1 MLISHNHENNN
12 EFNLQEALKLIS
24 EGEGPRVEFK
34 RKFTTYEKIAR
45 ELIAFANSK
54 GGYIFF
60 GVDDNGEIVGV
71 KSEKETEELL
81 LETSKNFCEPE
92 IDVKVYVFEIEG
104 KDVVVGEVKE
114 SDKKPH
120 RIQDYQPQLNYRT
133 AKVFIR
139 MKSKSM
145 QASREMIKLLHT
157 SYNNFNESEFHL
169 GKKEKALF
177 DYLQKYERIKTREYC
192 RLVNI
197 SERRAQRIL
206 IKLVRFG
213 VLFLHQEENG
223 EIYFSLNE

>member
-1 MLISHNHENNN
+1 MNFELTE
-12 EFNLQEALKLIS
+12 QEAIRLIS
-24 EGEGPRVEFK
+24 EGENSKVEFK
-34 RKFTTYEKIAR
+34 RKFTTFEKIAR

-54 GGYIFF
+54 GGLIFF

-71 KSEKETEELL
+71 KSEKETEALL
-81 LETSKNFCEPE
+81 LETAKNYCEPE
-92 IDVKVYVFEIEG
+92 IDLNVYVLEIDG
-104 KDVVVGEVKE
+104 KDIVIGEVME
-114 SDKKPH
+114 SNRKPH
-120 RIQDYQPQLNYRT
+120 RIQDYQNNLNYRT

-139 MKSKSM
+139 MKSKSV

-157 SYNNFNESEFHL
+157 SFDDKIETEFHL

-177 DYLQKYERIKTREYC
+177 DYLEKNEKINTREFC

-206 IKLVRFG
+206 VKLVRLG

-223 EIYFSLNE
+223 SIYFSLNE

>member
-1 MLISHNHENNN
+1 MNFELN
-12 EFNLQEALKLIS
+12 EQEALRLIS
-24 EGEGPRVEFK
+24 EGENSKVEFK
-34 RKFTTYEKIAR
+34 RKFTTFEKIAR
-45 ELIAFANSK
+45 ELIAFANSR
-54 GGYIFF
+54 GGLIFF

-81 LETSKNFCEPE
+81 LETAKNYCEPE
-92 IDVKVYVFEIEG
+92 IELNVYVMEIEG
-104 KDVVVGEVKE
+104 KDVVIGEVKE
-114 SDKKPH
+114 SNRKPH
-120 RIQDYQPQLNYRT
+120 RIQDYQPNLNYRT

-139 MKSKSM
+139 MKSKSV

-157 SYNNFNESEFHL
+157 SYDEKLESKFRL

-177 DYLQKYERIKTREYC
+177 DYLEKNEKINTKEFC

-206 IKLVRFG
+206 VKLVRFG

-223 EIYFSLNE
+223 SIYFSLNE

>member
-1 MLISHNHENNN
+1 MNFELTE
-12 EFNLQEALKLIS
+12 QEAIRLIS
-24 EGEGPRVEFK
+24 EGESSKVEFK
-34 RKFTTYEKIAR
+34 RKFTTFEKIAR

-54 GGYIFF
+54 GGLIFF

-71 KSEKETEELL
+71 KSEKETEALL
-81 LETSKNFCEPE
+81 IETAKNYCEPE
-92 IDVKVYVFEIEG
+92 IDLNVYVLEIDG
-104 KDVVVGEVKE
+104 KDVVIGEVME
-114 SDKKPH
+114 SNRKPH
-120 RIQDYQPQLNYRT
+120 RIQDYQSNLNYRT

-139 MKSKSM
+139 MKSKSV

-157 SYNNFNESEFHL
+157 SFDDKIETEFHL

-177 DYLQKYERIKTREYC
+177 EYLEKNERINTREFC

-206 IKLVRFG
+206 VKLVRLG

-223 EIYFSLNE
+223 SIYFSLNE

>member
-1 MLISHNHENNN
+1 MNFELN
-12 EFNLQEALKLIS
+12 EQEALKLIS
-24 EGEGPRVEFK
+24 EGESSKVEFK

-45 ELIAFANSK
+45 ELIAFANSR
-54 GGYIFF
+54 GGLIFF
-60 GVDDNGEIVGV
+60 GVDDNGEKVGV

-81 LETSKNFCEPE
+81 LETAKNYCEPE
-92 IDVKVYVFEIEG
+92 IDLKVYVLEIEG
-104 KDVVVGEVKE
+104 KDVVIGEVKE
-114 SDKKPH
+114 SKRKPH
-120 RIQDYQPQLNYRT
+120 RIQDYQPNLNYRT

-139 MKSKSM
+139 MKSKSV

-157 SYNNFNESEFHL
+157 SYDEKLEAEFSL

-177 DYLQKYERIKTREYC
+177 DYLEKNEKINTREFC

-223 EIYFSLNE
+223 SIYFSLNE

>member
-1 MLISHNHENNN
+1 MNFELTE
-12 EFNLQEALKLIS
+12 QEAMRLIS
-24 EGEGPRVEFK
+24 EGESSKVEFK
-34 RKFTTYEKIAR
+34 RKFTTFEKIAR

-54 GGYIFF
+54 GGLIFF

-71 KSEKETEELL
+71 KSEKETEALL
-81 LETSKNFCEPE
+81 LETAKNYCEPE
-92 IDVKVYVFEIEG
+92 IDLNVYVLEIDG
-104 KDVVVGEVKE
+104 KDVVIGEVME
-114 SDKKPH
+114 SNRKPH
-120 RIQDYQPQLNYRT
+120 RIQDYQSNLNYRT

-139 MKSKSM
+139 MKSKSV

-157 SYNNFNESEFHL
+157 SFDDKIETEFHL

-177 DYLQKYERIKTREYC
+177 EYLEKNERINTREFC

-206 IKLVRFG
+206 VKLVRLG

-223 EIYFSLNE
+223 SIYFSLNE

>member
-1 MLISHNHENNN
+1 MNFELN
-12 EFNLQEALKLIS
+12 EQEALRLIS
-24 EGEGPRVEFK
+24 EGENSRVEFK
-34 RKFTTYEKIAR
+34 RKFTTHEKIAR

-54 GGYIFF
+54 GGLIFF

-81 LETSKNFCEPE
+81 METATNYCEPQ
-92 IDVKVYVFEIEG
+92 IDLKVYVLEVEG
-104 KDVVVGEVKE
+104 KDIVIGEVKE
-114 SDKKPH
+114 SNRKPH
-120 RIQDYQPQLNYRT
+120 RIQDYQPNLNYRT

-139 MKSKSM
+139 MKSKSV
-145 QASREMIKLLHT
+145 QASKEMIKLLHT
-157 SYNNFNESEFHL
+157 SYDENLESEFSL

-177 DYLQKYERIKTREYC
+177 EYLEKNERISTKEYC

-206 IKLVRFG
+206 VKLVRLG

-223 EIYFSLNE
+223 AIYFSLNE

>member
-1 MLISHNHENNN
+1 MNFELN
-12 EFNLQEALKLIS
+12 EQEALRLIS
-24 EGEGPRVEFK
+24 EGENSKVEFK
-34 RKFTTYEKIAR
+34 RKFTTFEKIAR
-45 ELIAFANSK
+45 ELIAFANSR
-54 GGYIFF
+54 GGLIFF

-81 LETSKNFCEPE
+81 LETAKNYCEPE
-92 IDVKVYVFEIEG
+92 IELNVYVMEIEG
-104 KDVVVGEVKE
+104 KDVVIGEVKE
-114 SDKKPH
+114 SNRKPH
-120 RIQDYQPQLNYRT
+120 RIQDYQPNLNYRT

-139 MKSKSM
+139 MKSKSV

-157 SYNNFNESEFHL
+157 SYDEKLESEFRL

-177 DYLQKYERIKTREYC
+177 DYLEKNEKINTKEFC

-206 IKLVRFG
+206 VKLVRFG

-223 EIYFSLNE
+223 SIYFSLNE